1 MLQHVLTSMNEIIT
15 NDYSSSHKAIDIVS
29 QNNEN
34 SDIISLEDG
43 TVETVVS
50 NVKSTNHNSKGL
62 ATYGNFIKIKQTN
75 GKTALYAHLKYGSIK
90 VNKGQ
95 YINKGT
101 IIGTMGD
108 TGNAYGKHL
117 HLEIKN
123 GNNKENPIISLNEPI
138 KTEIK
143 KEEIK
148 KTNINQEKQINTIN
162 QEKQE
167 NIINQKQPVIV
178 NENLN
183 NIQYLEN
190 KNYKYGSIV
199 DALKEIKVDSS
210 YNYRKQ
216 LANQN
221 GIKNYH
227 GTYQQN
233 VKLLNLLKTGKLKK
247 I

>member
-29 QNNEN
+29 QDNKNT
-34 SDIISLEDG
+34 DIISLEDG

-50 NVKSTNHNSKGL
+50 NVKSTDHNSKGL

-123 GNNKENPIISLNEPI
+123 GDNKENPIISLNEPTKVEENNNNQEKQNNI
-138 KTEIK
+138 TD

-148 KTNINQEKQINTIN
+148 NNNNQNIIINQETKSKTN
-162 QEKQE
+162 QTST
-167 NIINQKQPVIV
+167 
-178 NENLN
+178 

-216 LANQN
+216 LAGQN

-227 GTYQQN
+227 GTYSQN
-233 VKLLNLLKTGKLKK
+233 IKLLNLLKTGKLKK